1 MPKKDKRPTRIYP
14 DNRIRTQE
22 SVNRVTESPAKPT
35 ENPPQKQEHIP
46 DKRSFKQRMRFQT
59 YCSGTEKQ
67 REKCDNRGSPSL
79 MGKDGGGSRKGAKAA
94 LGAFSEL

>member
-35 ENPPQKQEHIP
+35 ESKSMLPESQGQ
-46 DKRSFKQRMRFQT
+46 
-59 YCSGTEKQ
+59 
-67 REKCDNRGSPSL
+67 SPIH
-79 MGKDGGGSRKGAKAA
+79 
-94 LGAFSEL
+94 